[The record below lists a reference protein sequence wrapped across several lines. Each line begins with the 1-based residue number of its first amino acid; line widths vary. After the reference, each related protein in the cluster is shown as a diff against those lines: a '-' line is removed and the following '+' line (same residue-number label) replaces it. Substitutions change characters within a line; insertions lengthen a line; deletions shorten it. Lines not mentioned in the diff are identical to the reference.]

1 MTTEE
6 PGPIIGGEEAASR
19 GDVASVVLVE
29 RSEDVAAVCGRID
42 GAPTWAVVIHAP
54 GGNRQLSTELGMR
67 RLIHHADEA
76 GKVIAIATRS
86 GSLSSRARELNVP
99 VARKPQSIRWDAG
112 GRHVVRVGR
121 LNVAAPSIGRYVQV
135 AIIAGVAFAGLFLIF
150 AMAPAATIT
159 AYPPTETVTEV
170 ITITASESRDS
181 VNLETLEVPASRVS
195 AEEKFTLVAKT
206 TGTTM
211 VGTVSAKATV
221 TVTNATAAA
230 VVVAQGTIVFAGA
243 DFFPFTFDETI
254 TVPPA
259 GSIDAVVTAVRPG
272 VAGNVPVASIVGWE
286 PERLRFLKITN
297 AAAAA
302 GGVSEPRPAVAPE
315 DVASLN
321 ALAKT
326 LENSDVVKQ
335 SLIEARPHD
344 AVFMGTASSKIEVG
358 ASHPAV
364 GTPAD
369 VVFLE
374 VKVNLSALAV
384 LEGTLD
390 QVARQ
395 VLGGQRADGEF
406 VPGTVRAVETGARQ
420 LDADSATIKTELQVQ
435 GELARGVTSEAIRS
449 AVKGKSE
456 DGVLST
462 LSERYGIQD
471 AEVRLSGWAPRL
483 PRFGFRI
490 DVNLAAREA
499 TNGSGFAI
507 PNDTTPTTTTAATP
521 TALAGSR

>member
-1 MTTEE
+1 MIEE
-6 PGPIIGGEEAASR
+6 SGPVIGGEEDAPR
-19 GDVASVVLVE
+19 DDVASVVLVE

-67 RLIHHADEA
+67 RVIHHAEDA

-86 GSLSSRARELNVP
+86 GSLASRARELNVP

-121 LNVAAPSIGRYVQV
+121 FNVAAPSIGRYVQV
-135 AIIAGVAFAGLFLIF
+135 AIIAGVAFAGVFLIF
-150 AMAPAATIT
+150 AMGPSATIT

-170 ITITASESRDS
+170 ITISASESRAS

-195 AEEKFTLVAKT
+195 AEEKFTLVAQT
-206 TGTTM
+206 TGSTM
-211 VGTVSAKATV
+211 VGTVPATATV
-221 TVTNATAAA
+221 TVTNSTQAD
-230 VVVAQGTIVFAGA
+230 VVVAQGTVIFGPEFVA
-243 DFFPFTFDETI
+243 FTFDETV
-254 TVPPA
+254 TVPAAGSVAAKVTASKPGVGGNAPA
-259 GSIDAVVTAVRPG
+259 GTL
-272 VAGNVPVASIVGWE
+272 VGWQ
-286 PERLRFLKITN
+286 PERLRFLTITN
-297 AAAAA
+297 EAAAT

-315 DVASLN
+315 DVAGLT

-326 LENSDVVKQ
+326 LENSDAVRQ
-335 SLIEARPHD
+335 SLVDARPHD

-369 VVFLE
+369 LVFLE

-384 LEGTLD
+384 LEDTLD

-395 VLGGQRADGEF
+395 VLGGQQADGEF

-435 GELARGVTSEAIRS
+435 GELARGVTSDAIRN

-456 DGVLST
+456 ADVLST

-507 PNDTTPTTTTAATP
+507 PNDTTPTTTTTATP

>member
-1 MTTEE
+1 MED
-6 PGPIIGGEEAASR
+6 PGPIIGDEAAAPR
-19 GDVASVVLVE
+19 DDVASVVLVE

-67 RLIHHADEA
+67 RLIHHAEEA

-86 GSLSSRARELNVP
+86 GALSSRARELNVP

-112 GRHVVRVGR
+112 GRHVVRVGKF
-121 LNVAAPSIGRYVQV
+121 NFAAPSIGRYVQV
-135 AIIAGVAFAGLFLIF
+135 AIIVAVAFAGLFLIF
-150 AMAPAATIT
+150 AMGPSATIT

-181 VNLETLEVPASRVS
+181 VNLETLEVPASQVS
-195 AEEKFTLVAKT
+195 TLEKFTLAAAT

-211 VGTVSAKATV
+211 VGTQPAKATV
-221 TVTNATAAA
+221 TVTNDTQAA
-230 VVVAQGTIVFAGA
+230 VVVAQGTIVFAA
-243 DFFPFTFDETI
+243 PDFFPFTFDETV

-259 GSIDAVVTAVRPG
+259 GSVEAVVTASRPG
-272 VAGNVPVASIVGWE
+272 VAGNVAAAAIAGWE

-297 AAAAA
+297 AAPAA

-326 LENSDVVKQ
+326 LENSNAVKQ
-335 SLIEARPHD
+335 SLIDARPHD
-344 AVFMGTASSKIEVG
+344 AVFMSTASSKVELG

-374 VKVNLSALAV
+374 VNVSLSALAV
-384 LEGTLD
+384 LENTLD

-395 VLGGQRADGEF
+395 VLHTQAGDGEF
-406 VPGTVRAVETGARQ
+406 VPGTVKAVETGARQ
-420 LDADSATIKTELQVQ
+420 LDADSATIRTELQVQ
-435 GELARGVTSEAIRS
+435 GELARGVTRDAIRS

-456 DGVLST
+456 DEVLST

-490 DVNLAAREA
+490 DVNLAARPA

-507 PNDTTPTTTTAATP
+507 PNDTTPTTTATATATAVP
-521 TALAGSR
+521 